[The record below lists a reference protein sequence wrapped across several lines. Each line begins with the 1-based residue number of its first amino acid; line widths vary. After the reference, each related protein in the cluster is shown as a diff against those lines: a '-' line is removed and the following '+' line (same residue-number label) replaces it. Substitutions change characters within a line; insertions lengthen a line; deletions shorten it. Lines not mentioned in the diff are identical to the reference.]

1 VSTIPRNFNW
11 WREVKFR
18 AGYLIQFQ
26 EVRVF
31 LIGISISL
39 VGMGATTP
47 VDAAR
52 EFAQSIKPVLVAN
65 CAVCH
70 NPANP
75 KNRIDFLKGDSFKD
89 VETRRG
95 LWRDVASQIRNRTM
109 PPVASKLTEDQRLHI
124 ATWVENR
131 LRETA
136 CTSGDYAGVSPAR
149 RLNRRE
155 YHNTIRDLLGVEL
168 AVADI
173 FPADESG
180 GAGFDTNGETLFVPP
195 MLLERYLEAAQKI
208 LDRVIITPPLVKVFA
223 SAEMAPA
230 APAKKPGRA
239 LEALQE
245 LSATLPIFVDGRYNL
260 GVSVERPRDAAFQ
273 VSVKV
278 DGLASGTLA
287 YARDPGGGPTTRSQ
301 GVNLTRGVH
310 TITVAAGKAPVTF
323 YSLTVEQR
331 QEAAPPE
338 KRALHYRLFGT
349 EAGESPLDAR
359 NAARQLLAG
368 FLRNAYRR
376 PVEAAEVDRY
386 LAMYD
391 RAAERGDPYEERV
404 KLALKAVLVSP
415 RFLFR
420 IEDRDESPGIHLL
433 GQYDLAS
440 RLSYFLWSTMPD
452 EELFRLAEQKR
463 LNDPKVLAAQVDR
476 MLDNP
481 RSRAF
486 SASFVGQWLGTQEVG
501 GRVVPLLTEL
511 QHYYT
516 PEVAADLRQE
526 PVLLFHY
533 ILSGNRSLI
542 ELLNGNYT
550 FLTERLAKFYEV
562 EGKVKTGD
570 GFQRVEWP
578 DDKRAG
584 VLGLG
589 GVLAMT
595 SHYKQGSPVLR
606 GAWVLDT
613 LLGTPVPPPPPEV
626 PPLEAAAKN
635 ERGLTVRQMLERH
648 RADAACSTCHN
659 LMDPI
664 GLGLENFDWMGRWRD
679 RDTNGQPVDASGAL
693 PSGEKFTGPVEL
705 RQMLL
710 NRKQDFLRHLSG
722 KVLGYAL
729 GRSLQ
734 DGDQCTVQKLVDAL
748 EKDHFRARTLIREV
762 VLSVAFRNQQGGV
775 VETSPPPAPKKKPA
789 THPLGD
795 K

>member
-1 VSTIPRNFNW
+1 
-11 WREVKFR
+11 
-18 AGYLIQFQ
+18 
-26 EVRVF
+26 
-31 LIGISISL
+31 
-39 VGMGATTP
+39 
-47 VDAAR
+47 
-52 EFAQSIKPVLVAN
+52 
-65 CAVCH
+65 
-70 NPANP
+70 
-75 KNRIDFLKGDSFKD
+75 
-89 VETRRG
+89 
-95 LWRDVASQIRNRTM
+95 
-109 PPVASKLTEDQRLHI
+109 
-124 ATWVENR
+124 
-131 LRETA
+131 
-136 CTSGDYAGVSPAR
+136 
-149 RLNRRE
+149 
-155 YHNTIRDLLGVEL
+155 
-168 AVADI
+168 
-173 FPADESG
+173 
-180 GAGFDTNGETLFVPP
+180 

-208 LDRVIITPPLVKVFA
+208 LDRVIITPSMVKVFP

-230 APAKKPGRA
+230 LPSNKPGRA
-239 LEALQE
+239 LEPEQE
-245 LSATLPIFVDGRYNL
+245 LTATLPIFVDGRYSL
-260 GVSVERPRDAAFQ
+260 GVSVERPKDAPFQ
-273 VSVKV
+273 MSVKV
-278 DGLASGTLA
+278 DGLASGILQ
-287 YARDPGGGPTTRSQ
+287 YARDPGGGATTRQQ
-301 GVNLTRGVH
+301 GVTLTRGVH
-310 TITVAAGKAPVTF
+310 TITVAAGKAPVSF

-331 QEAAPPE
+331 QEAPPPE

-349 EAGESPLDAR
+349 EAGESPLDPRAS
-359 NAARQLLAG
+359 ARQLLAG

-420 IEDRDESPGIHLL
+420 IEDRDEAPGIHPL

-452 EELFRLAEQKR
+452 EELVRLAEQKR

-476 MLDNP
+476 MLDSP
-481 RSRAF
+481 RSRAL
-486 SASFVGQWLGTQEVG
+486 STSFVGQWLGTQEVG

-511 QHYYT
+511 QHFYT
-516 PEVAADLRQE
+516 PEVAAELREE
-526 PVLLFHY
+526 PVLLFQY

-550 FLTERLAKFYEV
+550 FMTPRLAKFYEV
-562 EGKVKTGD
+562 EGQVKGLAGD

-578 DDKRAG
+578 DNRRAG

-589 GVLAMT
+589 SVLAMT

-635 ERGLTVRQMLERH
+635 ERGLTVRQMLARH
-648 RADAACSTCHN
+648 RADTACSTCHN

-664 GLGLENFDWMGRWRD
+664 GLGLENFDWVGRWRD
-679 RDTNGQPVDASGAL
+679 RDTDGKPVDASGAL

-705 RQMLL
+705 RQVLL
-710 NRKQDFLRHLSG
+710 NRQQDFLRHLSA

-734 DGDQCTVQKLVDAL
+734 DGDQCTVQKLVDSL
-748 EKDHFRARTLIREV
+748 EKDRYRARTLIREV
-762 VLSVAFRNQQGGV
+762 VLSIAFRNTQGGV
-775 VETSPPPAPKKKPA
+775 VEASPPPVAKKKPA

>member
-1 VSTIPRNFNW
+1 
-11 WREVKFR
+11 
-18 AGYLIQFQ
+18 
-26 EVRVF
+26 
-31 LIGISISL
+31 
-39 VGMGATTP
+39 
-47 VDAAR
+47 
-52 EFAQSIKPVLVAN
+52 
-65 CAVCH
+65 
-70 NPANP
+70 
-75 KNRIDFLKGDSFKD
+75 
-89 VETRRG
+89 
-95 LWRDVASQIRNRTM
+95 
-109 PPVASKLTEDQRLHI
+109 
-124 ATWVENR
+124 
-131 LRETA
+131 
-136 CTSGDYAGVSPAR
+136 
-149 RLNRRE
+149 
-155 YHNTIRDLLGVEL
+155 
-168 AVADI
+168 
-173 FPADESG
+173 
-180 GAGFDTNGETLFVPP
+180 
-195 MLLERYLEAAQKI
+195 
-208 LDRVIITPPLVKVFA
+208 
-223 SAEMAPA
+223 
-230 APAKKPGRA
+230 
-239 LEALQE
+239 
-245 LSATLPIFVDGRYNL
+245 
-260 GVSVERPRDAAFQ
+260 
-273 VSVKV
+273 
-278 DGLASGTLA
+278 
-287 YARDPGGGPTTRSQ
+287 
-301 GVNLTRGVH
+301 
-310 TITVAAGKAPVTF
+310 
-323 YSLTVEQR
+323 
-331 QEAAPPE
+331 
-338 KRALHYRLFGT
+338 
-349 EAGESPLDAR
+349 
-359 NAARQLLAG
+359 
-368 FLRNAYRR
+368 
-376 PVEAAEVDRY
+376 
-386 LAMYD
+386 
-391 RAAERGDPYEERV
+391 
-404 KLALKAVLVSP
+404 
-415 RFLFR
+415 
-420 IEDRDESPGIHLL
+420 
-433 GQYDLAS
+433 
-440 RLSYFLWSTMPD
+440 MPD

-476 MLDNP
+476 MLDSP

-486 SASFVGQWLGTQEVG
+486 STSFVGQWLGTQEVG

-516 PEVAADLRQE
+516 PEVAADLREE
-526 PVLLFHY
+526 PVLLFQY
-533 ILSGNRSLI
+533 ILGGNRSLI
-542 ELLNGNYT
+542 ELLNANYS

-635 ERGLTVRQMLERH
+635 ERGLTVRQMLARH

-679 RDTNGQPVDASGAL
+679 RDTNGEPVDASGAL

-748 EKDHFRARTLIREV
+748 ERDHYRARTLIRDV
-762 VLSVAFRNQQGGV
+762 ALSIPFRNQQGGV
-775 VETSPPPAPKKKPA
+775 VEASPPPAVKKKPA

>member
-1 VSTIPRNFNW
+1 M
-11 WREVKFR
+11 
-18 AGYLIQFQ
+18 A
-26 EVRVF
+26 
-31 LIGISISL
+31 
-39 VGMGATTP
+39 ATTP
-47 VDAAR
+47 AEAAR
-52 EFAQSIKPVLVAN
+52 EFAQTIKPPLVAN
-65 CAVCH
+65 CAGCH

-75 KNRIDFLKGDSFKD
+75 RNRIDFLKGDSFKD

-95 LWRDVASQIRNRTM
+95 LWRDVAAQIRNRTM
-109 PPVASKLTEDQRLHI
+109 PPVASKMTEEERLHI
-124 ATWVENR
+124 ATWVESR

-155 YHNTIRDLLGVEL
+155 YHNTIRDLLGVDL

-180 GAGFDTNGETLFVPP
+180 GTGFDTNGETLFVPP

-208 LDRVIITPPLVKVFA
+208 LDRVIITPPLVKVFP
-223 SAEMAPA
+223 SAEMMPA
-230 APAKKPGRA
+230 APSKKAGRA
-239 LEALQE
+239 LEAAQE
-245 LSATLPIFVDGRYNL
+245 VTATLPIFVDGRYSL
-260 GVSVERPRDAAFQ
+260 GVSVDRPKDAPFQ
-273 VSVKV
+273 MTVKV
-278 DGLASGTLA
+278 DGLASGTLS
-287 YARDPGGGPTTRSQ
+287 YNRDPGGGATTRQ
-301 GVNLTRGVH
+301 QVVNITRGVH
-310 TITVAAGKAPVTF
+310 TITVTAGKAPVMF

-331 QEAAPPE
+331 QDAAPPE

-349 EAGESPLDAR
+349 EAGEAPLDAR

-420 IEDRDESPGIHLL
+420 IEDRDESEGIHPL

-463 LNDPKVLAAQVDR
+463 LSDPKVLAAQVDR
-476 MLDNP
+476 MLDSP

-486 SASFVGQWLGTQEVG
+486 STSFVGQWLGTQEVG

-516 PEVAADLRQE
+516 PEVAADLREE
-526 PVLLFHY
+526 PVLLFQY
-533 ILSGNRSLI
+533 ILGGNRSLI
-542 ELLNGNYT
+542 ELLNANYS

-635 ERGLTVRQMLERH
+635 ERGLTVRQMLARH

-679 RDTNGQPVDASGAL
+679 RDTNGEPVDASGAL

-748 EKDHFRARTLIREV
+748 ERDHYRARTLIRDV
-762 VLSVAFRNQQGGV
+762 ALSIPFRNQQGGV
-775 VETSPPPAPKKKPA
+775 VEASPPPAVKKKPA